1 MTWKKGQSGNPGG
14 RVGVPAE
21 VRELARKH
29 TPEAIERLVH
39 WMRSSD
45 ARASVSAANAILDRA
60 FGKPVQATA
69 ELTSNNE
76 FSHLSDEEFNEQ
88 FKELAAELGF
98 CIVSTDK
105 PINGRNRPSS
115 QAAVRRP
122 S

>member
-69 ELTSNNE
+69 ELPYNNE
-76 FSHLSDEEFNEQ
+76 FSHPSNEELNEQ
-88 FKELAAELGF
+88 FKEIAAELGL
-98 CIVSTDK
+98 CMVSADK
-105 PINGRNRPSS
+105 PINGRNRPSL
-115 QAAVRRP
+115 
-122 S
+122 